1 LVTDALTLRPL
12 NEKAV
17 TQMNI
22 RSFRASDLPNLIDH
36 TIEVFGP
43 FYERS
48 FRSMVPA
55 DVYMHHH
62 GSWAD
67 DYRTSVPQLHDPSA
81 GKVVAIA
88 PSDGDGDGILGF
100 VAWEIEA
107 EIRHGTIAMVAVRE
121 SARGA
126 GLGRALCEHALA
138 SMQGEGVEFLSVGTG
153 GDWFHAP
160 ARALY
165 ESLGFHAVPV
175 VYYLRAM

>member
-1 LVTDALTLRPL
+1 M
-12 NEKAV
+12 K
-17 TQMNI
+17 I
-22 RSFRASDLPNLIDH
+22 RSFRPSDLPILIDL

-48 FRSMVPA
+48 FRSMVPE
-55 DVYMHHH
+55 DVFVHHH

-67 DYRTSVPQLHDPSA
+67 DYRTSVPLLQDPSA
-81 GKVVAIA
+81 GKCVAVA
-88 PSDGDGDGILGF
+88 AGDRNEILGF
-100 VAWEIEA
+100 VGWEIQPED
-107 EIRHGTIAMVAVRE
+107 RHGKIAIVAVKE

-126 GLGRALCEHALA
+126 GLGRALCEHAIA
-138 SMQGEGVEFLSVGTG
+138 TMREEGVAFLSVGTG

>member
-1 LVTDALTLRPL
+1 M
-12 NEKAV
+12 K
-17 TQMNI
+17 I
-22 RSFRASDLPNLIDH
+22 RSFRATDLPILIDL

-55 DVYMHHH
+55 DVYLHHH

-67 DYRTSVPQLHDPSA
+67 DYRTSVPQLHEPSA
-81 GKVVAIA
+81 GKVVAVA
-88 PSDGDGDGILGF
+88 SGDRDEILGF
-100 VAWEIEA
+100 VGWEIEVDD
-107 EIRHGTIAMVAVRE
+107 RHGRIAIVAVRE

-138 SMQGEGVEFLSVGTG
+138 AMQGEGVEFLSVGTG

>member
-1 LVTDALTLRPL
+1 M
-12 NEKAV
+12 K
-17 TQMNI
+17 I
-22 RSFRASDLPNLIDH
+22 RSFRPSDLPHLIDL

-55 DVYMHHH
+55 DVYLHHH

-81 GKVVAIA
+81 GKFVAVA
-88 PSDGDGDGILGF
+88 ADDHDEVLGF
-100 VAWEIEA
+100 VGWEIEA
-107 EIRHGTIAMVAVRE
+107 EIRHGTIAMLAVRE

-126 GLGRALCEHALA
+126 GLGRALCQHAVA
-138 SMQGEGVEFLSVGTG
+138 SMHGEGVAFLSVGTG